1 MIHLRW
7 PSLMILLILLAVAG
21 WWAVGLWRDWRS
33 DDETWH
39 D

>member
-1 MIHLRW
+1 MSILNW
-7 PSLMILLILLAVAG
+7 PSLMVLLVLLAIAG
-21 WWAVGLWRDWRS
+21 WWAVGLWRDWPA